1 MNIIKNNPFR
11 ILGILVGTS
20 TKEEHAKAR
29 KIKMYIEA
37 EQEIPEDFSFPIIG
51 ILDRSLENINDA
63 ISKLTLNNDRVN
75 ASLFWFY
82 NGNAITDEPM
92 FEAMKSS
99 KDDAKEAVNAWE
111 KLTSSA
117 EITKRNASAFQNLST
132 FYLNSAFKKNT
143 IYKNKLEK
151 GITLKL
157 MFLESDFFNDFIKLS
172 SDETYKISKQDL
184 QIYFLNQ
191 VYIEIEK
198 IDKDLVD
205 WFIDCISGI
214 NFVAKESFLSNFITK
229 PIDSIKEKIEEVK
242 RKRKENPAS
251 AYIVGKELFDFSEN
265 KLSFVKNIVGKND
278 LQFTS
283 LSDKISDEILQCG
296 ITYFKKYRDT
306 STDPSDY
313 TMELFIKAKKYAI
326 GSVAKQRC
334 EENTDNLQEW
344 IDEKPERDKQKKIA
358 VDFEK
363 IINILQKY
371 DGKPETVTNAD
382 NLLNESIPHLK
393 NIKNVLG
400 VNDQLYLRLSTRIAS
415 QSLAYIIEDIN
426 DVQSNIQ
433 HSYQLN
439 NFKTALRNAI
449 LAANKIKSL
458 DLEYDFKTN
467 RLNDNY
473 NTLANLC
480 RQLGVSTSSQS
491 SSTTTYTPRPSSQPV
506 YTSSNNQSSE
516 GIPGWLQFVGVIIG
530 IIILANMCGSG
541 NKNDYDS
548 SSTYDSSVDSTA
560 VEIADTT
567 AISDSYSPS
576 YEAVDSSVVEN
587 FNNEY
592 ESEYFGNQLEN
603 GSSPLDN
610 CFGSGYYSGNA
621 TLTIKNGG
629 NYDAIVCL
637 YSISKD
643 RTIRNEYVQ
652 KNSSFTLSNIEQGYY
667 KIRVLYGNNWNPNL
681 ENDCGSKGN
690 FESDVNFS
698 EFDGS
703 EYFEDSSRG
712 YTNATV
718 TLYTIA
724 NGNASTSHIDQS
736 TFFNK

>member
-1 MNIIKNNPFR
+1 MDIIKNNPFR
-11 ILGILVGTS
+11 IIGILVGTS
-20 TKEEHAKAR
+20 IKEEHAKAR

-51 ILDRSLENINDA
+51 KLDRSLENISDA
-63 ISKLTLNNDRVN
+63 ISKLNLNNDRVN

-82 NGNAITDEPM
+82 NGNTITDEPM

-99 KDDAKEAVNAWE
+99 KVDAKEAVNAWE
-111 KLTSSA
+111 KLTSSI

-132 FYLNSAFKKNT
+132 LYLNNAFKKNT

-172 SDETYKISKQDL
+172 SDETYKILKQDL

-214 NFVAKESFLSNFITK
+214 NFVAKESYLSNFITK
-229 PIDSIKEKIEEVK
+229 PIDGIKEKIEEVK

-251 AYIVGKELFDFSEN
+251 AYVVGKELFDFSEN
-265 KLSFVKNIVGKND
+265 RLSLVKNILGKND

-313 TMELFIKAKKYAI
+313 TMELFSKAKKFAI
-326 GSVAKQRC
+326 GSIAKQRC
-334 EENTDNLQEW
+334 EENTVNLQEW

-363 IINILQKY
+363 IISILQKY
-371 DGKPETVTNAD
+371 DGRPETVTNAD
-382 NLLNESIPHLK
+382 NLLTESIPHLK

-415 QSLAYIIEDIN
+415 QALAYIIEDIN
-426 DVQSNIQ
+426 YIQSNIQ

-439 NFKTALRNAI
+439 NFKIALRNAI

-458 DLEYDFKTN
+458 DLEFDFKTN

-473 NTLANLC
+473 NTLAGLC
-480 RQLGVSTSSQS
+480 RQLNVDTSSS
-491 SSTTTYTPRPSSQPV
+491 SSNTTYSTRPSSQPI
-506 YTSSNNQSSE
+506 YTSSKNQSSE
-516 GIPGWLQFVGVIIG
+516 SNSGCLKVFGIIIG
-530 IIILANMCGSG
+530 IIILVNMCGS
-541 NKNDYDS
+541 NNNNYDS
-548 SSTYDSSVDSTA
+548 SEFDSTTNYDLDIDTTAVDSTA
-560 VEIADTT
+560 VA
-567 AISDSYSPS
+567 PLN
-576 YEAVDSSVVEN
+576 SSELN
-587 FNNEY
+587 FN
-592 ESEYFGNQLEN
+592 ESESIENQSNISEFLGNQLEN
-603 GSSPLDN
+603 GASPLDD
-610 CFGSGYYSGNA
+610 CFGAGYYSGNA

-629 NYDAIVCL
+629 YSDAIVCL
-637 YSISKD
+637 YSNSID

-652 KNSSFTLSNIEQGYY
+652 KNSSFTMSRIPQGFY
-667 KIRVLYGNNWNPNL
+667 KIRVFYGNNWNPYL
-681 ENDCGSKGN
+681 ENSCGSKGN
-690 FESDVNFS
+690 FESDINFS
-698 EFDGS
+698 EFDGT
-703 EYFEDSSRG
+703 EYFEDSARG
-712 YTNATV
+712 YTNATI
-718 TLYTIA
+718 TLYTTA
-724 NGNASTSHIDQS
+724 NGNASTSQIDQS

>member
-51 ILDRSLENINDA
+51 NLDRSLENINDA

-111 KLTSSA
+111 KLASSA

-132 FYLNSAFKKNT
+132 LYLNSAFKKNT

-151 GITLKL
+151 GIGLKL

-205 WFIDCISGI
+205 WFINCISGI

-251 AYIVGKELFDFSEN
+251 AFIVGKELFDFSEN

-306 STDPSDY
+306 STDPSDF
-313 TMELFIKAKKYAI
+313 TMELFSKAKKFAI

-371 DGKPETVTNAD
+371 DGRPETVTNAD
-382 NLLNESIPHLK
+382 NLLTESIPHLK

-415 QSLAYIIEDIN
+415 QALAYIIEDIN

-491 SSTTTYTPRPSSQPV
+491 SSTSTYTPRPSSQPV
-506 YTSSNNQSSE
+506 YTPSNNQSSE

-541 NKNDYDS
+541 TKNDYES
-548 SSTYDSSVDSTA
+548 SSTYDTTIDSISLENEEDNQLISNTFYADSTA
-560 VEIADTT
+560 SSEIIDTT
-567 AISDSYSPS
+567 TISYDETLSTLELKDIDGVWYGKGDQFDNNTSWNIKLKINSYTNV
-576 YEAVDSSVVEN
+576 YQI
-587 FNNEY
+587 EY
-592 ESEYFGNQLEN
+592 PDLE
-603 GSSPLDN
+603 
-610 CFGSGYYSGNA
+610 CSGYLRLVNEEKNSIIFKEIINKGVNNCVNNLRAELFIIDSNNIKINYYYDGSNELNA
-621 TLTIKNGG
+621 TGYLT
-629 NYDAIVCL
+629 
-637 YSISKD
+637 
-643 RTIRNEYVQ
+643 R
-652 KNSSFTLSNIEQGYY
+652 
-667 KIRVLYGNNWNPNL
+667 
-681 ENDCGSKGN
+681 
-690 FESDVNFS
+690 
-698 EFDGS
+698 
-703 EYFEDSSRG
+703 
-712 YTNATV
+712 
-718 TLYTIA
+718 
-724 NGNASTSHIDQS
+724 
-736 TFFNK
+736 

>member
-51 ILDRSLENINDA
+51 KLDRNLEKISDA

-82 NGNAITDEPM
+82 NGNSITDEPM

-111 KLTSSA
+111 KLTSSV

-132 FYLNSAFKKNT
+132 FYLNSAFKKNI

-151 GITLKL
+151 GINLKL
-157 MFLESDFFNDFIKLS
+157 KFLESDFFNDFIKLS

-191 VYIEIEK
+191 VFIEIEK
-198 IDKDLVD
+198 IDKDSVD

-229 PIDSIKEKIEEVK
+229 PIEVIKEKIEEVK

-265 KLSFVKNIVGKND
+265 KLSFVKKILGKND
-278 LQFTS
+278 IQFTS

-296 ITYFKKYRDT
+296 ISYFKKYRDS
-306 STDPSDY
+306 STDPSDF
-313 TMELFIKAKKYAI
+313 TMELFSKAKKYAI
-326 GSVAKQRC
+326 GSVFKQRC
-334 EENTDNLQEW
+334 EENTTNLQEW
-344 IDEKPERDKQKKIA
+344 INEKPERDKQKRIA

-371 DGKPETVTNAD
+371 DGRPETVTNAD
-382 NLLNESIPHLK
+382 NLLNESIPYLN

-415 QSLAYIIEDIN
+415 QALAYIIEDIN

-449 LAANKIKSL
+449 LVANKIKSL

-473 NTLANLC
+473 NTLTSLC
-480 RQLGVSTSSQS
+480 RQLGVSTFSSTSTSSYQPKTTYQSSANTYS
-491 SSTTTYTPRPSSQPV
+491 SSTNKKGETDYGLFITIV
-506 YTSSNNQSSE
+506 
-516 GIPGWLQFVGVIIG
+516 VIIA
-530 IIILANMCGSG
+530 IIILA
-541 NKNDYDS
+541 
-548 SSTYDSSVDSTA
+548 
-560 VEIADTT
+560 I
-567 AISDSYSPS
+567 
-576 YEAVDSSVVEN
+576 
-587 FNNEY
+587 
-592 ESEYFGNQLEN
+592 
-603 GSSPLDN
+603 
-610 CFGSGYYSGNA
+610 
-621 TLTIKNGG
+621 
-629 NYDAIVCL
+629 
-637 YSISKD
+637 
-643 RTIRNEYVQ
+643 
-652 KNSSFTLSNIEQGYY
+652 
-667 KIRVLYGNNWNPNL
+667 
-681 ENDCGSKGN
+681 N
-690 FESDVNFS
+690 FEGF
-698 EFDGS
+698 
-703 EYFEDSSRG
+703 R
-712 YTNATV
+712 
-718 TLYTIA
+718 
-724 NGNASTSHIDQS
+724 
-736 TFFNK
+736 TFLIIGGILLFVGWLKNQ

>member
-51 ILDRSLENINDA
+51 NLDRSLENINDA

-82 NGNAITDEPM
+82 NGNTITDEPM

-99 KDDAKEAVNAWE
+99 LDDAKEAVNAWE
-111 KLTSSA
+111 KLAFSA

-132 FYLNSAFKKNT
+132 LYLNSAFKKNT

-151 GITLKL
+151 GIGLKL
-157 MFLESDFFNDFIKLS
+157 MFLESDFFNDFIQLS

-191 VYIEIEK
+191 VYVEIEK

-214 NFVAKESFLSNFITK
+214 NFVAKEDFLSNFISK

-265 KLSFVKNIVGKND
+265 KLSFVKNILGKND

-306 STDPSDY
+306 STDPSDF
-313 TMELFIKAKKYAI
+313 TMELFSKAKKYAI

-415 QSLAYIIEDIN
+415 QALAYIIEDIN

-480 RQLGVSTSSQS
+480 RQLGVSTSSSS

-506 YTSSNNQSSE
+506 YTSSNDTQDE
-516 GIPGWLQFVGVIIG
+516 GIPGWLQFVGLIIG
-530 IIILANMCGSG
+530 IVILVNMCGSG
-541 NKNDYDS
+541 TKNDYNS
-548 SSTYDSSVDSTA
+548 SSTYDETIDSISLENEEDNQLITNTFYADSTA
-560 VEIADTT
+560 SSEIIDTT
-567 AISDSYSPS
+567 TISYDETLSTLELKDIDGVWYGKGDQFDNNTSWNIKLKINSYTNV
-576 YEAVDSSVVEN
+576 YQI
-587 FNNEY
+587 EY
-592 ESEYFGNQLEN
+592 PDLE
-603 GSSPLDN
+603 
-610 CFGSGYYSGNA
+610 CSGYLRLVNEEKNSIIFEEIINKGVNNCINNLRAELFIIDSNNIKINYYYDGSNELNA
-621 TLTIKNGG
+621 TGYLT
-629 NYDAIVCL
+629 
-637 YSISKD
+637 
-643 RTIRNEYVQ
+643 R
-652 KNSSFTLSNIEQGYY
+652 
-667 KIRVLYGNNWNPNL
+667 
-681 ENDCGSKGN
+681 
-690 FESDVNFS
+690 
-698 EFDGS
+698 
-703 EYFEDSSRG
+703 
-712 YTNATV
+712 
-718 TLYTIA
+718 
-724 NGNASTSHIDQS
+724 
-736 TFFNK
+736 

>member
-1 MNIIKNNPFR
+1 MEIIKNNPFR

-51 ILDRSLENINDA
+51 NLDRSLENINDA

-99 KDDAKEAVNAWE
+99 KDDAKEADSAWE
-111 KLTSSA
+111 KLTSSS

-132 FYLNSAFKKNT
+132 LYLNSAFKKNT

-157 MFLESDFFNDFIKLS
+157 MFLESDFFNNFIKLS
-172 SDETYKISKQDL
+172 SDETFKISKQDL

-306 STDPSDY
+306 STDPSDF
-313 TMELFIKAKKYAI
+313 TMELFSKAKKYAI

-415 QSLAYIIEDIN
+415 QALAYIIEDIN

-433 HSYQLN
+433 YSYQLN

-480 RQLGVSTSSQS
+480 RQLGVSTSSSS
-491 SSTTTYTPRPSSQPV
+491 SSTTKYTPKSTSQPV
-506 YTSSNNQSSE
+506 YTPPKDTQDE
-516 GIPGWLQFVGVIIG
+516 GIPGWLQFVGLIIG
-530 IIILANMCGSG
+530 IVILVNMCGSG
-541 NKNDYDS
+541 TKNDYNS
-548 SSTYDSSVDSTA
+548 SSTYDETIDSISLENEEDNQLITNTFYVDSTA
-560 VEIADTT
+560 SSEIIDTT
-567 AISDSYSPS
+567 TISYDETLSTLELKDIDGVWYGKGDQFDNNTSWNIKLKINSYTNV
-576 YEAVDSSVVEN
+576 YQI
-587 FNNEY
+587 EY
-592 ESEYFGNQLEN
+592 PDLE
-603 GSSPLDN
+603 
-610 CFGSGYYSGNA
+610 CSGYLRLVNEEKNRIIFEEIINKGVNNCINNLRAELFIIDSNNIKINYYYDGSNELNA
-621 TLTIKNGG
+621 TGYLT
-629 NYDAIVCL
+629 
-637 YSISKD
+637 
-643 RTIRNEYVQ
+643 R
-652 KNSSFTLSNIEQGYY
+652 
-667 KIRVLYGNNWNPNL
+667 
-681 ENDCGSKGN
+681 
-690 FESDVNFS
+690 
-698 EFDGS
+698 
-703 EYFEDSSRG
+703 
-712 YTNATV
+712 
-718 TLYTIA
+718 
-724 NGNASTSHIDQS
+724 
-736 TFFNK
+736 